1 MPYSYDSHIIKFG
14 KKVIQKIPSKLFHD
28 YLPIIETCYIIIYL
42 NIWFSISNK
51 TIKID
56 FTKHFHKELLL
67 CVSHVFAV
75 NLVLHQRV

>member
-51 TIKID
+51 TID
-56 FTKHFHKELLL
+56 
-67 CVSHVFAV
+67 
-75 NLVLHQRV
+75 